1 MQGWFWIQTF
11 YHGLECTTREH
22 LDAVTRG
29 AFFSLQ
35 LPAAKELI
43 EKMVANQGWDGGAR
57 RSFNPKLLEVPPF
70 ARQRAIRLRGHPQA
84 REKRREIVREKNHS
98 T

>member
-11 YHGLECTTREH
+11 YHGLECTTRGH
-22 LDAVTRG
+22 LDAATRG

-43 EKMVANQGWDGGAR
+43 EKMVANQGWDGGL
-57 RSFNPKLLEVPPF
+57 NLEV
-70 ARQRAIRLRGHPQA
+70 
-84 REKRREIVREKNHS
+84 
-98 T
+98 